1 MKRRGIKSGK
11 YIEYNLCTAVC
22 IICDAKLCRDL
33 FAKNK
38 VKKRI
43 KQGEKQERKII
54 NNKTIGK
61 IAYFSKKNVKSVE
74 IK

>member
-1 MKRRGIKSGK
+1 LR
-11 YIEYNLCTAVC
+11 TAVC

-38 VKKRI
+38 VKKR
-43 KQGEKQERKII
+43 KQVEKQESKII

-61 IAYFSKKNVKSVE
+61 IANFS
-74 IK
+74 

>member
-1 MKRRGIKSGK
+1 MCATI
-11 YIEYNLCTAVC
+11 C
-22 IICDAKLCRDL
+22 IIYDAKLCRDL

-38 VKKRI
+38 VKKKKRI

-61 IAYFSKKNVKSVE
+61 VAYFSKKNVKSVE
-74 IK
+74 IKYIYKV

>member
-1 MKRRGIKSGK
+1 
-11 YIEYNLCTAVC
+11 LCTAVC

-38 VKKRI
+38 VKKR

-61 IAYFSKKNVKSVE
+61 IANFS
-74 IK
+74 

>member
-1 MKRRGIKSGK
+1 M
-11 YIEYNLCTAVC
+11 N
-22 IICDAKLCRDL
+22 IICVLQFVL
-33 FAKNK
+33 FAMLSCAEIYLLKTK
-38 VKKRI
+38 LKKEKRI

-74 IK
+74 IKYIYKV

>member
-1 MKRRGIKSGK
+1 MKRRGIKSGN

-38 VKKRI
+38 VKKR

-61 IAYFSKKNVKSVE
+61 IANFS
-74 IK
+74 